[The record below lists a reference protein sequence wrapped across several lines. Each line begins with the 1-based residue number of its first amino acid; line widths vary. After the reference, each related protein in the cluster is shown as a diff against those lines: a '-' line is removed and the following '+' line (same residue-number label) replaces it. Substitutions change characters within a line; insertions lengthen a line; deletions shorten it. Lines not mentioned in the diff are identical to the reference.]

1 MFLNQMKM
9 DVNNSFS
16 FYGKYNAFRSSN
28 RQIAEIKNQKKQSAG
43 ASFIGWWGEDF
54 SAFAFLMHL

>member
-1 MFLNQMKM
+1 MKM